1 MVNKWWTIHETLGN
15 MVETA
20 KHTQETLEFDELSK
34 LFLKSRNNIPT
45 YPNISQHIP
54 TKDIFAKLVCQRVW
68 MMYFVEQQHFLG
80 FAISWGSTV
89 STNGRDDGFNKYP
102 RV

>member
-54 TKDIFAKLVCQRVW
+54 TKDIF
-68 MMYFVEQQHFLG
+68 QHCRNIRRLG
-80 FAISWGSTV
+80 TQAPTL
-89 STNGRDDGFNKYP
+89 
-102 RV
+102 

>member
-1 MVNKWWTIHETLGN
+1 MVNNWWTIHKTLGN

-54 TKDIFAKLVCQRVW
+54 TYPNIS
-68 MMYFVEQQHFLG
+68 QHFPTKDTFQHCRNIRRLG
-80 FAISWGSTV
+80 TQAPTL
-89 STNGRDDGFNKYP
+89 
-102 RV
+102 